1 MAIQSENQVDRLS
14 SSESL
19 SIQTHEFNNRK
30 YETVDAR
37 KLHSFLGAGRD
48 FSNWI
53 KARIKQYEFA
63 EGLDFLIVED
73 LSSPNLASS
82 KSRAQK
88 VKNYFITLDMAKE
101 LAMVERN
108 DKGREARRYFI
119 ECEHKLRSNQVP
131 AIEHDT
137 SDKTLPSIQSQYITL
152 EERAK
157 YKLLNGI
164 IKSMEFKQDTLVIPA
179 IEMAHM
185 VNAVRTCQEKLAFIA
200 QQATS
205 PNWIDEQIDT
215 IKTYTNRNLAD

>member
-1 MAIQSENQVDRLS
+1 MAMQPDLQVERLNS
-14 SSESL
+14 SVTL
-19 SIQTHEFNNRK
+19 SIQSHEINSR
-30 YETVDAR
+30 ECDTVDA
-37 KLHSFLGAGRD
+37 KELHLFLEVGRD

-53 KARIKQYEFA
+53 KARIKQYKF
-63 EGLDFLIVED
+63 IED
-73 LSSPNLASS
+73 LDYLRTNAKTGVRSN
-82 KSRAQK
+82 
-88 VKNYFITLDMAKE
+88 VKEINYFITLDMAKE

-119 ECEHKLRSNQVP
+119 ECEHKLRSNQAP

-179 IEMAHM
+179 IEMVHM
-185 VNAVRTCQEKLAFIA
+185 VNAVRTCQERLALIA

>member
-1 MAIQSENQVDRLS
+1 
-14 SSESL
+14 
-19 SIQTHEFNNRK
+19 
-30 YETVDAR
+30 
-37 KLHSFLGAGRD
+37 
-48 FSNWI
+48 
-53 KARIKQYEFA
+53 
-63 EGLDFLIVED
+63 
-73 LSSPNLASS
+73 
-82 KSRAQK
+82 
-88 VKNYFITLDMAKE
+88 
-101 LAMVERN
+101 MVERN

-119 ECEHKLRSNQVP
+119 ECEHKLRSHQAP